1 MQGYEVF
8 TSDGHN
14 AGRVAEVQ
22 GGNVIVEHGLMRK
35 KRRAVPSA
43 FVHADD
49 DERVVRLTVSRELV
63 ESSPKIEDRP
73 DEQAI
78 AEHYGLAA
86 VEPTVYGSTG

>member
-22 GGNVIVEHGLMRK
+22 DGNVIVEHGLIRK
-35 KRRAVPSA
+35 KRRAVPNA

-49 DERVVRLTVSRELV
+49 DERVIRLTVSSKLL

-78 AEHYGLAA
+78 AEHYGLRD
-86 VEPTVYGSTG
+86 G

>member
-22 GGNVIVEHGLMRK
+22 GGNVIVEHGLLRK
-35 KRRAVPSA
+35 KRHAVPNA

-49 DERVVRLTVSRELV
+49 DERVVRLTVSSQLV

-78 AEHYGLAA
+78 AEHYGLRAGEKTA
-86 VEPTVYGSTG
+86 

>member
-1 MQGYEVF
+1 MPMQGYEVF

-22 GGNVIVEHGLMRK
+22 GENVIVEHGLLRK
-35 KRRAVPSA
+35 KRRAVPNA

-49 DERVVRLTVSRELV
+49 NERIVRLTVSSELV
-63 ESSPKIEDRP
+63 ASSPKIENGP

-78 AEHYGLAA
+78 AEHYGLRADEPAA
-86 VEPTVYGSTG
+86 

>member
-22 GGNVIVEHGLMRK
+22 GGNVIVEHGLLRK
-35 KRRAVPSA
+35 KRRAVPNA

-49 DERVVRLTVSRELV
+49 DERVVRLTVSSKLI
-63 ESSPKIEDRP
+63 ESSPKVEDGT

-78 AEHYGLAA
+78 AEHYGLSADEPAA
-86 VEPTVYGSTG
+86 